1 MAGGSAHGLWVAQR
15 AMKRQADKS
24 GYLAAAAAGRAFG
37 PAGVCG
43 PSEPRPSGS
52 GHAGQ
57 PSAAYPLPYGRGSAT
72 ARAFTLIE
80 LIVSIGILAVMM
92 TMAGAVYKLTLDST
106 GQATALLDVSQSLR
120 LLEHTLREDLANV
133 NAGRSMLVIQSA
145 PINAYWRD
153 EYVEL
158 DDDGDPFDGYPHE
171 ADPEREKSDGSGDLE
186 LPRADVLM
194 FFTSRQTTSYMYPQI
209 WSDLVQVVYGH
220 AEVGELDS
228 TTGTWV
234 GGGTGPSFFLNHD
247 PATMTF
253 PLAAESW
260 HLARRCV
267 LLVDAPENP
276 SLDQYDPAWTTG
288 GDDVPNGIDD
298 LDALGGGVRNVSAL
312 RDGLIDV
319 VDDTF
324 DFEAQVVNRA
334 NVLTPPPAF
343 DVEWFRRSRLDLQPP
358 ATLASRLGHY
368 FVPGCASFKVEW
380 ALDLRAFPEIG
391 FNTVPGNPDSA
402 PQELVWFD
410 PGSPD
415 VGTGTPLAELETLA
429 QTYNSGA
436 PTVAANLRTLG
447 ITIGDRFRDPLSN
460 GVGLGATSTPVWF
473 ANDQVNTGGSAGD
486 PDRYFPVALRVTV
499 DIYDGSNRFDRPMRH
514 VMILPVGEP

>member
-133 NAGRSMLVIQSA
+133 NPSRSMLVIQSA

-153 EYVEL
+153 EYAEL
-158 DDDGDPFDGYPHE
+158 DTNTNAADGYPHE
-171 ADPEREKSDGSGDLE
+171 ADPERDTVNLDGDGRAIPE

-194 FFTSRQTTSYMYPQI
+194 FFTSRQTTSYVYPQI

-220 AEVGELDS
+220 AEVGELDA
-228 TTGTWV
+228 GTRDWV
-234 GGGTGPSFFLNHD
+234 GGTGPSFFLNHD
-247 PATMTF
+247 PSTMTF

-267 LLVDAPENP
+267 LLVDAPES
-276 SLDQYDPAWTTG
+276 SLDQYNPAWTA

-298 LDALGGGVRNVSAL
+298 LDALGDGVTNVSAL

-319 VDDTF
+319 VDGTF
-324 DFEAQVVNRA
+324 DFEAQVVNRT
-334 NVLTPPPAF
+334 NLLTPTPAF
-343 DVEWFRRSRLDLQPP
+343 NVEWFRRSRLDLQPP

-380 ALDLRAFPEIG
+380 ALDLRKFVTFAGSGQPEP
-391 FNTVPGNPDSA
+391 T
-402 PQELVWFD
+402 ELVWFD
-410 PGSPD
+410 PTNSVPFSELDDFVAQMGYTAPLATSINGPQPSSLEQQLLTRFPPPAGSP
-415 VGTGTPLAELETLA
+415 P
-429 QTYNSGA
+429 
-436 PTVAANLRTLG
+436 VAGESA
-447 ITIGDRFRDPLSN
+447 
-460 GVGLGATSTPVWF
+460 VPVWF
-473 ANDQVNTGGSAGD
+473 ANDQVNPGGSLGD

-499 DIYDGSNRFDRPMRH
+499 DVYDGSNRFDRPLRH
-514 VMILPVGEP
+514 VIILPVGQP